1 MIEVTYKR
9 GRHSLTVR
17 GHAYSGVAGHDLVC
31 ASASI
36 LAYTFV
42 ANVQNAERQWDDM
55 PEARYIVKEGLV
67 KVNCAPPADKAEALS
82 VILDGIVTG
91 FSLLAD
97 SYPDNIS
104 IRILK

>member
-1 MIEVTYKR
+1 MIEVIYKR
-9 GRHSLTVR
+9 GRHSLSVR
-17 GHAYSGVAGHDLVC
+17 GHAYSGAAGHDLVC

-36 LAYTFV
+36 LAYTFI
-42 ANVQNAERQWDDM
+42 ANLQNSERQWDDM

-67 KVNCAPPADKAEALS
+67 KVNCVPPADKAEALS

-97 SYPDNIS
+97 SYPGNIA

>member
-1 MIEVTYKR
+1 MIEVIYKR
-9 GRHSLTVR
+9 GRHSLSVR
-17 GHAYSGVAGHDLVC
+17 GHAYSGAAGHDLVC

-36 LAYTFV
+36 LAYTFI

-55 PEARYIVKEGLV
+55 PEARYI
-67 KVNCAPPADKAEALS
+67 APPADKAEALS